1 MTKKQSRYIVPNSF
15 TALSMLFGFA
25 SIAASAEGSFVI
37 AAWMIV
43 WGVLLDKLDGTAARL
58 LDACSDFGME
68 FDSFADF
75 VVFGIAPAALV
86 YFRLSE
92 MAIFQGQWHNW
103 MVGGI
108 GLYALATAIRLA
120 RFNVSEPPG
129 SNKLFYG
136 IPTTVCGGLIALL
149 YLCWDNQGLGEWVLK
164 GAPILMVVCAVAMI
178 SSVRLPKLKPHKR
191 LSLNIIQ
198 GTCML
203 MAYVLA
209 PLMIL
214 PEFLLALEI
223 SYVGIGLVWAFRRG
237 SDFLDDLEEAELVA
251 ERIRD

>member
-1 MTKKQSRYIVPNSF
+1 MKKTRTRYIVPNGF
-15 TALSMLFGFA
+15 TAMSMLFGFA
-25 SIAASAEGSFVI
+25 SIAASAEGSYVL

-58 LDACSDFGME
+58 LDACSDFGVE

-86 YFRLSE
+86 YFQLSE
-92 MAIFQGQWHNW
+92 MAIFQGEWRTW
-103 MVGGI
+103 MLVGI
-108 GLYALATAIRLA
+108 GMYGLATAVRLA

-129 SNKLFYG
+129 SDKLFYG
-136 IPTTVCGGLIALL
+136 IPTTVCGGLVALL
-149 YLCWDNQGLGEWVLK
+149 YLCWANQGLGEWMLQ

-209 PLMIL
+209 PLMLL
-214 PEFLLALEI
+214 PEFLLALEV

-237 SDFLDDLEEAELVA
+237 NDFLPQLEEDVELADTVS
-251 ERIRD
+251 E

>member
-1 MTKKQSRYIVPNSF
+1 MHNRSKYLIPNSF
-15 TALSMLFGFA
+15 TAMSMLFGFA
-25 SIAASAEGSFVI
+25 SIAASADGSFTL

-58 LDACSDFGME
+58 FNACSDFGME

-92 MAIFQGQWHNW
+92 MAVFQGRWHSW
-103 MVGGI
+103 MVVGI

-129 SNKLFYG
+129 GDRVFFG
-136 IPTTVCGGLIALL
+136 IPTTVCGGLIGLT
-149 YLCWDNQGLGEWVLK
+149 YLCWENQGLPERMLQ
-164 GAPILMVVCAVAMI
+164 AMPILLVVCAVAMI
-178 SSVRLPKLKPHKR
+178 SNVRLLKLKPHKR

-198 GTCML
+198 GSCVL
-203 MAYVLA
+203 MAYILA
-209 PLMIL
+209 PLMLL
-214 PEFLLALEI
+214 PEALLALEI
-223 SYVGIGLVWAFRRG
+223 SYVGMGLVWAGIRP
-237 SDFLDDLEEAELVA
+237 EEQRNEDGI
-251 ERIRD
+251 EEPRIA